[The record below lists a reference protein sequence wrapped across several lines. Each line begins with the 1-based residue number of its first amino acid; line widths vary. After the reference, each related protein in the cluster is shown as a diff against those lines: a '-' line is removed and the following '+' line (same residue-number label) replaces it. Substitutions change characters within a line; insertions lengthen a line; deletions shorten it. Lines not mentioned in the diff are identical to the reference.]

1 MSSSKQQNGYTLA
14 IIGCGTMGIAI
25 LSGVLDSKK
34 MMEARRAASVALS
47 QSKSNGS
54 TTPNT
59 NGNGTNSQQQQQDLS
74 ASIASLLELEDG
86 DDATTQNAFQLPT
99 KFLACVNRQ
108 ESARKLKKTFE
119 ENESVEV
126 ICKDNLRAIGEADVV
141 MIACKPQMVAD
152 ILQQDGIRKA
162 LRNKL
167 VCSICAG
174 LTIKSI
180 QAHVDKE
187 TTVVRAMPN
196 TPSKV
201 SKNRDIVYRI
211 LVYSLLTINKTILI
225 DSRRND
231 DPYTFACNDRRCI

>member
-1 MSSSKQQNGYTLA
+1 MSSSKQNGYTLA
-14 IIGCGTMGIAI
+14 IVGCGTMGIAI

-34 MMEARRAASVALS
+34 MMEARRAASAVLS
-47 QSKSNGS
+47 QSMSNGS
-54 TTPNT
+54 TTPIT
-59 NGNGTNSQQQQQDLS
+59 NGSGSSNSQQQQQQELS

-86 DDATTQNAFQLPT
+86 DDATTQNATQLPT

-119 ENESVEV
+119 DHESVEV
-126 ICKDNLRAIGEADVV
+126 ICKDNLRAVQEADAVI
-141 MIACKPQMVAD
+141 IACKPQMVAD
-152 ILQQDGIRKA
+152 ILQQDGIREA

-174 LTIKSI
+174 LTIKGI

-201 SKNRDIVYRI
+201 SNTTNIAKIV
-211 LVYSLLTINKTILI
+211 
-225 DSRRND
+225 
-231 DPYTFACNDRRCI
+231 